1 MNGEPV
7 ELFYSYA
14 HADEAYRLTLEKHLK
29 LLQRQGVISAW
40 HDRKIMP
47 GSGWA
52 EDLHHYLES
61 AHIILLLI
69 SPDFIASDYCYDI
82 EMKRALERHRTGAA
96 RVVPV
101 ALRPVDN
108 CNAPFMQLQGL
119 PEGFRPISEWDNQD
133 RAFAAVAQGI
143 RRLAE
148 GLRYRPVQPRRSSSL
163 RRGEKSKSGM
173 IATRFTIAG
182 NPPVHPIL
190 SGVTVNCAP

>member
-1 MNGEPV
+1 MGMYMDSTPV

-47 GSGWA
+47 GALWS
-52 EDLHHYLES
+52 EDVHHYLER

-82 EMKRALERHRTGAA
+82 EMKRALERHRTGSA

-101 ALRPVDN
+101 ALRPVDH
-108 CNAPFMQLQGL
+108 CDAPFMHLQGL
-119 PEGFRPISEWDNQD
+119 PDGFRPISEWDNQD

-143 RRLAE
+143 RILAQA
-148 GLRYRPVQPRRSSSL
+148 LHIRPALPR
-163 RRGEKSKSGM
+163 
-173 IATRFTIAG
+173 
-182 NPPVHPIL
+182 
-190 SGVTVNCAP
+190 